1 MAGTLLA
8 AVVAFAPGPAL
19 VPGSAH
25 AATGP
30 PTPTR
35 PADLPQW
42 SWPVPP
48 ALPLVRDFEAPA
60 HAYGPGHRGID
71 IGAGAGAE
79 VRAVADGE
87 VSFAGPVADRGVLAI
102 THASGWKSSYEPVD
116 ALVAAGEQVTAGQVV
131 ARISAAP
138 PHCGQPCLHLGARL
152 DDAYFSPLLLLGGD
166 GAVLLPWDD

>member
-1 MAGTLLA
+1 MAGILLA
-8 AVVAFAPGPAL
+8 AAAVFAPGPAL
-19 VPGSAH
+19 VPGAAH
-25 AATGP
+25 AAAGP
-30 PTPTR
+30 PAATR

-71 IGAGAGAE
+71 IGASAGAE

-87 VSFAGPVADRGVLAI
+87 VSFAGPVADREVLAI
-102 THASGWKSSYEPVD
+102 AHASGWKSSYEPVD
-116 ALVAAGEQVTAGQVV
+116 ALVAAGERVTAGQVV

-138 PHCGQPCLHLGARL
+138 PHCDQPCLHLGARL
-152 DDAYFSPLLLLGGD
+152 NDAYFSPLLLLGAD
-166 GAVLLPWDD
+166 GAVLLPWED